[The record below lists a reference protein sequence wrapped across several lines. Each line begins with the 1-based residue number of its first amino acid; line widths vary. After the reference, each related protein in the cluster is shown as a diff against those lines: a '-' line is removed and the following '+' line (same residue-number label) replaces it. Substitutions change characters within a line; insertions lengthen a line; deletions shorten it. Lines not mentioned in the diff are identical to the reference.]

1 MDNLDKQVVEL
12 VKKIISYKGMIA
24 IATIGIW
31 ILVLQNLGIIPISQN
46 VDIENTVEVE
56 GKVNARVLGDV
67 NVGNTVDVNLS
78 AINGYSNCFYN
89 SYSKHPKQYY
99 RIPVVD
105 Y

>member
-46 VDIENTVEVE
+46 VNVENTVEVE
-56 GKVNARVLGDV
+56 GKVNARVFGDV